1 MNILNGYQK
10 EEENKMN
17 EEKVIKLLEFQA
29 QFTKR
34 EWNELLTQINVQ
46 YNKKADEL
54 QLTDQDL
61 TDIKNRLTSR

>member
-61 TDIKNRLTSR
+61 TEIKNRLTSR

>member
-34 EWNELLTQINVQ
+34 EWNELLTQINIQ

-54 QLTDQDL
+54 QLTDQDV
-61 TDIKNRLTSR
+61 TEINNRLTSR

>member
-1 MNILNGYQK
+1 
-10 EEENKMN
+10 MN

>member
-1 MNILNGYQK
+1 
-10 EEENKMN
+10 MN
-17 EEKVIKLLEFQA
+17 EEKIIKLLEFQA

-46 YNKKADEL
+46 YKKKADEL

-61 TDIKNRLTSR
+61 TEIKNRLTSRLFECE